1 MGKTKP
7 KFRKDKN
14 ICIECGAC
22 TDMSYSDAIDICPVE
37 AVLRID

>member
-22 TDMSYSDAIDICPVE
+22 IDLDFIEATDTCPVG